1 MYLELRLV
9 GEYLAT
15 LKTIMAGW
23 LASLLFHLKSNLAFL
38 VYTLQV
44 VPHLAIRVS
53 LVLLLLLDREDVQQ
67 LVELILALLLTTFFP
82 HIQDQIAK
90 QKYISQAIY

>member
-23 LASLLFHLKSNLAFL
+23 LASRLFHLKSNL
-38 VYTLQV
+38 QV
-44 VPHLAIRVS
+44 VLHLAIQVS

-67 LVELILALLLTTFFP
+67 LVELILALLLTTFGFWSP
-82 HIQDQIAK
+82 STIFLGK
-90 QKYISQAIY
+90 

>member
-23 LASLLFHLKSNLAFL
+23 LASLLFHLKSN
-38 VYTLQV
+38 LQV

-67 LVELILALLLTTFFP
+67 LVELILALLLTTFGFWSP
-82 HIQDQIAK
+82 STIFLGK
-90 QKYISQAIY
+90 